1 MEDYYADSI
10 AQLEKET
17 GMVVKPDD
25 RAVGPGAN
33 PSIGPRVN
41 PAVGPWANPAVGPG
55 VKPGTSQGS
64 SGSTVP
70 SKSWWPWKKVLTVP
84 NEIKATEDK
93 TNSAEL
99 NLENDFKT
107 DSTTESSTANQ
118 TGTKVNTEK
127 R

>member
-17 GMVVKPDD
+17 GMALIPDD

-33 PSIGPRVN
+33 TAVGPRVN
-41 PAVGPWANPAVGPG
+41 PAVGPGVNSAVGPG
-55 VKPGTSQGS
+55 VNPQISQRS
-64 SGSTVP
+64 SGSMVQR
-70 SKSWWPWKKVLTVP
+70 KSWWPWKKIVTVP
-84 NEIKATEDK
+84 NETKATEDK

-99 NLENDFKT
+99 NLENEFKA
-107 DSTTESSTANQ
+107 DSTTKSSTANQ
-118 TGTKVNTEK
+118 TGTKVKTEK